1 MPEVTRQ
8 RPDILDQYY
17 EQTAKDKLIR
27 ASKENP
33 AMPLALGLG
42 SGVLSYMLY
51 SLRNSKQK
59 LSVHLIHTRVL
70 AQGSIVIVLSGMLFH
85 QHYLDTMKRRA
96 ESKNL
101 GS

>member
-33 AMPLALGLG
+33 AMPVALGN
-42 SGVLSYMLY
+42 VE
-51 SLRNSKQK
+51 
-59 LSVHLIHTRVL
+59 I
-70 AQGSIVIVLSGMLFH
+70 LF
-85 QHYLDTMKRRA
+85 
-96 ESKNL
+96 
-101 GS
+101 

>member
-33 AMPLALGLG
+33 AMPVALGKAKICR
-42 SGVLSYMLY
+42 Y
-51 SLRNSKQK
+51 K
-59 LSVHLIHTRVL
+59 LLLID
-70 AQGSIVIVLSGMLFH
+70 GN
-85 QHYLDTMKRRA
+85 YLKV
-96 ESKNL
+96 S
-101 GS
+101 